1 MAATNSGKGTP
12 RLIDRGRGGIIVHY
26 DACTVSGCYCPFDDL
41 FKPYNYGAHIGIY
54 HVDLDSAEGCR
65 VIDKMPAI
73 DHGDG
78 VKMAI
83 SGPMVNVKLDAGE
96 IYRCPEPSAVMVA
109 AMAGNEF
116 GTLATLQTAQ
126 RATKQQYGALD
137 SVDVETYARLWKE
150 AGARLGR
157 VHQNA
162 IVWED

>member
-1 MAATNSGKGTP
+1 MKDKGRP
-12 RLIDRGRGGIIVHY
+12 KLIDRGRGGIVVHY
-26 DACTVSGCYCPFDDL
+26 DSCTVSGCYCPFDDL
-41 FKPYNYGAHIGIY
+41 FKPYTYGSHTGLY
-54 HVDLDSAEGCR
+54 HVELDSAEGCR

-73 DHGDG
+73 ENGEG

-83 SGPMVNVKLDAGE
+83 CGPMVNVKLDAGA
-96 IYRCPEPSAVMVA
+96 IDRCPEPSDVMVA

-116 GTLATLQTAQ
+116 GALATMQVAQ

-157 VHQNA
+157 VKDNA